1 MLKRIIAAL
10 MSLILILGCGLNV
23 YGSSPE
29 PGSWHIVSQP
39 TGETFRVYLTVSA
52 VVYPGVIG
60 QVEINDKLRYTVILA
75 EDGYWYYYEIKQIIQ
90 YRSSDN
96 KENPFIITTNEEFEQ
111 YRNSES
117 LGSGGYV
124 EYYNRTKYL
133 IDPLPNKVQSYNM
146 EYRFNYTETTEEEK
160 AEMDELIQ
168 AERRRLGKTETT
180 VPSYESPGPDCFIT
194 EPPEPVEPVVSVQP
208 STSVIE
214 PLEATESAADTE
226 SNIRTDGSS
235 QAAVPVIDTPDS
247 GNYVP
252 ILLLL
257 CGGFVVLAGG
267 AVIVLWLGKRRANR
281 NMVGK

>member
-180 VPSYESPGPDCFIT
+180 APSYETLGPDCFIT
-194 EPPEPVEPVVSVQP
+194 EPPEPEESVTSTQSSESVAEPME
-208 STSVIE
+208 T
-214 PLEATESAADTE
+214 TESAADTE
-226 SNIRTDGSS
+226 SIIRTDSSS
-235 QAAVPVIDTPDS
+235 QAAAPAIDTPDRES
-247 GNYVP
+247 RVP
-252 ILLLL
+252 VLLLL
-257 CGGFVVLAGG
+257 CGGIVVLAGG
-267 AVIVLWLGKRRANR
+267 TVTAMIIYKKKREQE
-281 NMVGK
+281 K